1 MSVKDELK
9 RAGAMVLPPVAPE
22 LPESALIMQR
32 LETLGWTFRLN
43 RCADTVEINGHPINE
58 IMQAE
63 IRVALRD
70 IGLAKKISA
79 AEDAYVALAKRNSY
93 HPVQDYLNTLVW
105 DKEDHISALAACLI
119 SNDPPIIY
127 RDGSSLPLPHV
138 YLYRWLIGAAA
149 KVYTGGQNPML
160 VWDGP
165 QGIGKSTLARW
176 LCPLPNFFI
185 EGAINPSDKDSDIR
199 LITQLVWEVAELD
212 ATTRKADQSALKS
225 FITKQVVTVRP
236 SYGRHDIKKP
246 AMCSLIG
253 TVNNTSGFLADE
265 SGSRRF
271 MITKL
276 DQILRR
282 YMKLDPAQ
290 IWAQAVALY
299 REGENGALTPEE
311 STMQGKV
318 NQRYEAMTVLSD
330 WLDRSFTFDPDYDTP
345 YSMADI
351 INTMAIDGFKP
362 SGSNIGQAMELSRVL
377 KSKKARLDHTRDG
390 NRWFGLQSR
399 PRM

>member
-1 MSVKDELK
+1 MSPQDELK
-9 RAGAMVLPPVAPE
+9 KAGVVVLPPVAPE
-22 LPESALIMQR
+22 QPESQIIMAR
-32 LETLGWTFRLN
+32 LEALGWTFRLN
-43 RCADTVEINGHPINE
+43 RCADTVEVNGHPIGE
-58 IMQAE
+58 IVQAE

-70 IGLAKKISA
+70 IGLAKKITA
-79 AEDAYVALAKRNSY
+79 AEDAYVAQAKRNSY
-93 HPVQDYLNTLVW
+93 HPVQDYLNALKW
-105 DKEDHISALAACLI
+105 DGGDYITAVAECLI
-119 SNDPPIIY
+119 SLDPPIVY

-138 YLYRWLIGAAA
+138 YLYRWMIGAVT
-149 KVYTGGQNPML
+149 KVYTGGQNPMM

-176 LCPLPNFFI
+176 LCPLPSFFI
-185 EGAINPSDKDSDIR
+185 EGPINPSDKDSDIR

-276 DQILRR
+276 DRIDRKYQQV
-282 YMKLDPAQ
+282 DPDQ
-290 IWAQAVALY
+290 LWAQAVALY
-299 REGENGALTPEE
+299 RDGETGALTPEE
-311 STMQGKV
+311 SRMQSTV
-318 NQRYEAMTVLSD
+318 NERYEAMTVLSD
-330 WLDRSFTFDPDYDTP
+330 WLDKSFMFDPDFREP

-351 INTMAIDGFKP
+351 ISNMMIDGFKP
-362 SGSNIGQAMELSRVL
+362 NGSERGQAMELARVL
-377 KSKKARLDHTRDG
+377 KRKHARLDHTRDG
-390 NRWFGLQSR
+390 NRWFGLQKR
-399 PRM
+399 PRL